1 MENKFKHWTIQLL
14 ILLAIIYIATKVS
27 FLFQPIGVFFSTI
40 FAPLLISGF
49 LFFIFN
55 PVVKFMQKRL
65 KLSRILSIIVLYL
78 AIITL
83 IAFAIGSVVPIITKQ
98 ISSLISDIPLYA
110 RQLERFITDVSRS
123 DELKLL
129 LSNDYISLDDIQ
141 SKLVEFLNSLPNMLT
156 NSFLGIFNFLT
167 NAVITIVTVPILL
180 FYMFKDGHRFP
191 IAISKFIPKQYRDES
206 LEVIEDVGETLS
218 SYISGQVTVASIVGL
233 LSLIGYW
240 IIDLPYALLLALVV
254 AVTNII
260 PYVGPILGA
269 APAVIIALFDS
280 PLQAFLVVIV
290 AVIAQ
295 QTEGNFLSPLILGK
309 SLDIHPATVI
319 ILLLAAGNIA
329 GILGMVLAVPTYA
342 VTKTIALSIARF
354 LKIRKEATTPPGPTS

>member
-1 MENKFKHWTIQLL
+1 MNTKLKNWTIQLL
-14 ILLAIIYIATKVS
+14 IILAIIYIATKVS

-55 PVVKFMQKRL
+55 PVVKFMQRKL
-65 KLSRILSIIVLYL
+65 KVSRIFSIIVLYL

-98 ISSLISDIPLYA
+98 ITSLISDIPFYA
-110 RQLERFITDVSRS
+110 KQLEKFITDVSRS
-123 DELKLL
+123 NELKLL
-129 LSNDYISLDDIQ
+129 ISNDYVSLEDIQ
-141 SKLVEFLNSLPNMLT
+141 DKLVEFLNGLPNKLT
-156 NSFLGIFNFLT
+156 NGIFGIFSFLT

-180 FYMFKDGHRFP
+180 FYMFKDGHNFP
-191 IAISKFIPKQYRDES
+191 IAISKFIPKQYRKES
-206 LEVIEDVGETLS
+206 LKVIEDVGSTLS

-254 AVTNII
+254 AITNII
-260 PYVGPILGA
+260 PYVGPIIGA
-269 APAVIIALFDS
+269 APAFIIALFDS
-280 PLQAFLVVIV
+280 PWQALLVVIV
-290 AVIAQ
+290 ATIAQ
-295 QTEGNFLSPLILGK
+295 QAEGNFLSPLILGK

-319 ILLLAAGNIA
+319 ILLLASGNIA
-329 GILGMVLAVPTYA
+329 GIIGMVLAVPTYA

-354 LKIRKEATTPPGPTS
+354 LKIRKEATTPPDPAG